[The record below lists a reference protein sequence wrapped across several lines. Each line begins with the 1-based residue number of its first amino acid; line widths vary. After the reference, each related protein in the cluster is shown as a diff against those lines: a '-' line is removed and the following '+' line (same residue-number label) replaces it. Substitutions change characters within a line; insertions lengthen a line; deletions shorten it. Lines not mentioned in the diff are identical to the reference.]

1 MKHIDEHTLELLVL
15 GDPIV
20 RSKEAEIRAH
30 LVDCIGCNAI
40 YEEMRSYYEDVKGE
54 FSDASRPS
62 PGSSKA
68 IAVQRKTIEPYFE
81 PIESGGIMLS
91 EVGKPTL
98 WHRLGSF
105 GRGHPVMSSSFAAVL
120 LALLVFGVKS
130 FIKFP
135 ENPSYYYYNTNT
147 NAVDI
152 YSSSDRLLWSI
163 NAFDVSG
170 VRSSE
175 SYRNVYQTIVADLNR
190 DGKNEVITTVLPR
203 RGDNPNPLRMF
214 DWEGNL
220 VKSFIFKDS
229 HVTFKSQDY
238 TSPFDA
244 EELLS
249 VKMPGG
255 GSDLFVYFTNGRSP
269 SFLARLDG
277 SLKVIGKYW
286 HYGNFLPFAIE
297 MYRNG
302 IREIAITG
310 TDDMNDMDGGKS
322 NFLAILDPSKI
333 IGDMESGGTR
343 GFGFKESDAELYY
356 IRFPKSDIE
365 TAEAVGGNSK
375 VLRQS
380 NDSLIHVR
388 IESVHGG
395 AVPGSWGFEFLFNER
410 DMSVNEVKFASPTP
424 ETFETL
430 KKEGKVHGVFDTK
443 YLQRLKEGVEY
454 WDGMRWVKRPAGI
467 PSE

>member
-81 PIESGGIMLS
+81 PIESDAMVLS

-105 GRGHPVMSSSFAAVL
+105 GRGHPVMSSSFAVVF

-152 YSSSDRLLWSI
+152 YSSSDKLLWSI

-175 SYRNVYQTIVADLNR
+175 SDRNVHETIVADLNG

-203 RGDNPNPLRMF
+203 SGDYPNHLRMY
-214 DWEGNL
+214 DWESNL

-229 HVTFKSQDY
+229 RIMFKNQHYD
-238 TSPFDA
+238 SPFNA
-244 EELLS
+244 GELLS

-255 GSDLFVYFTNGRSP
+255 GNDLFVYFTNGRSP

-286 HYGNFLPFAIE
+286 HYGNFFPFPLE
-297 MYRNG
+297 MYRKG
-302 IREIAITG
+302 VQEVAITG
-310 TDDMNDMDGGKS
+310 TDDMNDMSGGKF
-322 NFLAILDPSKI
+322 NFVAILDPTKI
-333 IGDMESGGTR
+333 VGDKESPETR
-343 GFGFKESDAELYY
+343 GFGFGASGAEQYY

-365 TAEAVGGNSK
+365 TAQAVGGRSE

-388 IESVHGG
+388 IESAFGS
-395 AVPGSWGFEFLFNER
+395 ALPGSWGFEFLFNER

-430 KKEGKVHGVFDTK
+430 KKEGKVHGVFDAR
-443 YLQRLKEGVEY
+443 YLQAMKKGVEY
-454 WDGMRWVKRPAGI
+454 WDSKSWVKTPTGI
-467 PSE
+467 RQN